1 MIQLRQSVLRSAL
14 IGAAVF
20 CLATS
25 ALAQDSPPF
34 NWTGFYLGGHAG
46 GAWQNAQRHG
56 YSDANILGFD
66 PHSFPGISTSR
77 EIGGIYGGFN
87 WQVNRQWV
95 VGVEADVS
103 LVSLGDSSNLAAP
116 PNGQGAQDSRAL
128 MSTNID
134 GLASIRGRLG
144 LAADKA
150 LFYVTGGAAWAQ
162 VDYSGRLIMYPGL
175 SEAAASSKVTV
186 PGWVVGGG
194 FEWALLPHWTIRGE
208 YMYYGLSAA
217 TSFSAEFLPKPCF
230 VGNPATCDSP
240 AKFSWGETNIQVIR
254 VGLGTKF

>member
-1 MIQLRQSVLRSAL
+1 M
-14 IGAAVF
+14 
-20 CLATS
+20 
-25 ALAQDSPPF
+25 
-34 NWTGFYLGGHAG
+34 
-46 GAWQNAQRHG
+46 
-56 YSDANILGFD
+56 
-66 PHSFPGISTSR
+66 
-77 EIGGIYGGFN
+77 
-87 WQVNRQWV
+87 
-95 VGVEADVS
+95 S
-103 LVSLGDSSNLAAP
+103 LVSLGDSSNFPNP
-116 PNGQGAQDSRAL
+116 PNGQAGSDLRAL
-128 MSTNID
+128 MSTDIK

-150 LFYVTGGAAWAQ
+150 LFYITAGAAWAQ
-162 VDYSGRLIMYPGL
+162 ADYSGRLIMFPGL

-217 TSFSAEFLPKPCF
+217 TSFSADFLPKPCF
-230 VGNPATCDSP
+230 AGFPATCDLP